1 MFLTIAGGI
10 FVGIIGSVLMIFMVS
25 LLITAIDGRVKNEI
39 KWRFGL
45 KETHDIFERGLRSSD
60 TFRKWVKE
68 NVDDVLDHK
77 KN

>member
-10 FVGIIGSVLMIFMVS
+10 FVGIIGVILMIFLVS
-25 LLITAIDGRVKNEI
+25 LLITAIDKKVTSEV

-45 KETHDIFERGLRSSD
+45 EETHDIFERGLRSSD